1 MKIYILASL
10 PLVVLVG
17 VFGFVFRIG
26 KSKSGRAK
34 ALADRFGVR
43 KMDEME
49 RVIQYKAVSISYNV
63 VLFSLLGI
71 TVYSVF
77 VKGESMPLSNL
88 ALLLGVLT
96 QSGAVLV
103 LRHRST
109 KGDEEY
115 QPYPLWKTVLWIVGI
130 SAVIG
135 VVGGLLT
142 IATLAGG

>member
-1 MKIYILASL
+1 MKYILLAAL
-10 PLVVLVG
+10 PMVVLVG
-17 VFGFVFRIG
+17 VFGFVFWIG
-26 KSKSGRAK
+26 KSKSERAK
-34 ALADRFGVR
+34 ALAERFGVR

-49 RVIQYKAVSISYNV
+49 RVIQYKALAIAYNV
-63 VLFSLLGI
+63 VLFALLGI
-71 TVYSVF
+71 TCYSVF

-135 VVGGLLT
+135 TVGGLLV
-142 IATLAGG
+142 IVTLAS

>member
-1 MKIYILASL
+1 MKFYVLVSL
-10 PLVVLVG
+10 PVVVLFL
-17 VFGFVFRIG
+17 VFGFVFWVG

-34 ALADRFGVR
+34 ALADVFGVR

-49 RVIQYKAVSISYNV
+49 RVIQYKAVSIAYNV
-63 VLFSLLGI
+63 VLFALLGI
-71 TVYSVF
+71 TFYSVF

-88 ALLLGVLT
+88 ALLLGMLT

-130 SAVIG
+130 SVVIG
-135 VVGGLLT
+135 TVGGLLV
-142 IATLAGG
+142 IVTLAS